1 MGSCR
6 VRLLCLRLI
15 LLSLILSP
23 GACDKASG
31 QDLAEEKQIVG
42 EVAREGPPGHLEA
55 QSVCGAWTERLLS
68 TLYHLMAGRPDARRV
83 AGLHGLEPVAFT
95 TSDRRKLGGYR
106 LRASA
111 NGRDAPRGYV
121 LIALGNAMLADQVLA
136 EFQFLQVEGF
146 DVYIYDYRG
155 YGLSEGRS
163 RVFAIRSDQIELIQ
177 HLNELGYANRFL
189 YGMSIGGV
197 FLLNAIGAGVE
208 FDAALIDSA
217 PSRISNY
224 GCPRRF
230 DPVQNVP
237 PDSER
242 LGFIFGRRDT
252 VVPPDG
258 WRELA
263 EVAKGRGAV
272 VLEKA
277 EFAHPMMD
285 AEPDVRQSRFHAIR
299 SFFAQRVK

>member
-1 MGSCR
+1 MGSCT
-6 VRLLCLRLI
+6 VRLLCQRLI
-15 LLSLILSP
+15 LLPLILFP
-23 GACDKASG
+23 GACEKASG
-31 QDLAEEKQIVG
+31 RDLVEEKQIVG
-42 EVAREGPPGHLEA
+42 EAAQEGPPGYLEA

-68 TLYHLMAGRPDARRV
+68 TLYHLMAGRPDASRV

-95 TSDRRKLGGYR
+95 TRDRRKLGGYR

-111 NGRDAPRGYV
+111 NGPRGYV

-163 RVFAIRSDQIELIQ
+163 RFFAIRSDQIQLIE

-197 FLLNAIGAGVE
+197 FLLSAIGAGVE
-208 FDAALIDSA
+208 FDAALIDST
-217 PSRISNY
+217 PSRVSNY
-224 GCPRRF
+224 GCPQRF
-230 DPVQNVP
+230 DPVRNVP
-237 PDSER
+237 QDTSR
-242 LGFIFGRRDT
+242 LAFIFGRRDA
-252 VVPPDG
+252 VVPPDD

-263 EVAKGRGAV
+263 EVAKSRGAV
-272 VLEKA
+272 VLENA

-285 AEPDVRQSRFHAIR
+285 AEPVARQSRFQAIR
-299 SFFAQRVK
+299 LFFAQRAR